1 MKSTT
6 WAQLWAATGVTVGPG
21 IKIFRASVEF
31 TKTLHFTKKR
41 KMPST
46 LRVGSEVSSICSK
59 TARMVGPAPGKKRKT
74 RERVYGVIMRSLD
87 SGKWEVQWA
96 GGQYEVQWAG
106 GQYEA
111 LAPGSL
117 KNEGEPTPETEDMVR
132 TYLRSR

>member
-1 MKSTT
+1 MKSAT

-21 IKIFRASVEF
+21 TKIIRASVEF
-31 TKTLHFTKKR
+31 TKILHSIKKR

-96 GGQYEVQWAG
+96 GGEI
-106 GQYEA
+106 EA

-117 KNEGEPTPETEDMVR
+117 KNEGAPTPETENMVR
-132 TYLRSR
+132 VYARSR

>member
-31 TKTLHFTKKR
+31 TKILHFTKKR

-96 GGQYEVQWAG
+96 GGQYE
-106 GQYEA
+106 A

>member
-1 MKSTT
+1 MAT

-21 IKIFRASVEF
+21 TKVLEF
-31 TKTLHFTKKR
+31 TTVHKKAALRIKTW

-74 RERVYGVIMRSLD
+74 RERVYGVIMRSLE
-87 SGKWEVQWA
+87 SGKW
-96 GGQYEVQWAG
+96 EVQWAG

-117 KNEGEPTPETEDMVR
+117 KKEGEPTPETEDIVKR
-132 TYLRSR
+132 YLKSR